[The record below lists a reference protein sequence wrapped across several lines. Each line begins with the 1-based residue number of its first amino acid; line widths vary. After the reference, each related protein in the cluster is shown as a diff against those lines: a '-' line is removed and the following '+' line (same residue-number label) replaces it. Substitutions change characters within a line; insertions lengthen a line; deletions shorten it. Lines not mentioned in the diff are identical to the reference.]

1 MTDDDYKIRKSISV
15 SDGLVGSLNVDRDV
29 LGLVLAELSE
39 LSSEGAEMEASDL
52 LVELLGE
59 NVHLALLVLVSILVD
74 PEINLSDH
82 LVGE

>member
-15 SDGLVGSLNVDRDV
+15 SDGLVGSLNVDRDI
-29 LGLVLAELSE
+29 LGLVLAEQGK

-74 PEINLSDH
+74 PEINLSNH